1 VKSIFGFHQGVSW
14 MPLLPM
20 FLRQW
25 EIARLLLLLLLLFL
39 LLHQSKN

>member
-1 VKSIFGFHQGVSW
+1 MSILAFHQGVSW

-20 FLRQW
+20 FLWQW
-25 EIARLLLLLLLLFL
+25 EIARLLLLLLLFL